1 MRAAAMSEPHPLNQ
15 AVIAQALHDLRNGQ
29 LRRAKSMGFDDAA
42 LDALKHPAMASLLAN
57 ATVSWCSVSV
67 NPEVLRRLLSQVE
80 DLAREIEEID
90 RLLQLGASTE
100 LISKFYGLTH
110 QEIALRR
117 DVIGLP
123 KRKGRHPVLTEDQD
137 SDLWYRWSKTIKER
151 GTALTDDMAMLA
163 ITADLAEPTGLPIS
177 VIWSAIQGWIDAG
190 LV

>member
-1 MRAAAMSEPHPLNQ
+1 MPEPHPLNQ

-67 NPEVLRRLLSQVE
+67 NSEVLRRLLSQV
-80 DLAREIEEID
+80 DNLLREIEEID
-90 RLLQLGASTE
+90 RFLRLGASTE
-100 LISKFYGLTH
+100 LISRFYGLNH

-123 KRKGRHPVLTEDQD
+123 KRKGRHPVLTEEQD
-137 SDLWYRWSKTIKER
+137 SDLWHRWSGTVKER

-163 ITADLAEPTGLPIS
+163 ITADLAESTGLPIS
-177 VIWSAIQGWIDAG
+177 VIWSAIRGWIDEG
-190 LV
+190 LI

>member
-1 MRAAAMSEPHPLNQ
+1 MRAAAMPEPHPLNQ

-90 RLLQLGASTE
+90 RLLRLGASTE

-123 KRKGRHPVLTEDQD
+123 KRKGRHPVLTEAQD